1 MVGEYIV
8 MISLAIVQGIAEFL
22 PISSSGHLVLMQQT
36 AYFQGYIAS
45 LGADAELFLSVMLHL
60 ATLIAVIIFLWHD
73 IISLLVGACA
83 GVKEKKYSRNEI
95 KTIGYIIVA
104 SFPAGIAGIAFHD
117 FFEGFFTSAVPVFFL
132 LIINGFIL
140 LSTKIIAPGGRK
152 IEETGVIR
160 SIVVGCAQACAILPG
175 ISRSGTTITAGMLC
189 GIAPVESARF
199 SFLMAIPVIAGA
211 AAIEL
216 AKIGIHAF
224 PVDII
229 APLIV
234 SMVIALCVALASL
247 KLLFVLVKQIRI
259 DVFGYYTIALGLA
272 GLLFHYL

>member
-8 MISLAIVQGIAEFL
+8 MSLAIVQGIAEFL